1 LEESAVKNGMMN
13 SLAIRAL
20 ALVALATGLYAGNPP
35 ARAAGVN
42 DAWCMI
48 DWEGNSHCYYASSQ
62 ECLAA
67 VASGSHGFCNVNPAA
82 ASASAASSP
91 QAASRKRHP

>member
-1 LEESAVKNGMMN
+1 LEELAVKNGIAL
-13 SLAIRAL
+13 SVFALA
-20 ALVALATGLYAGNPP
+20 ALVAGLCAGMPSG
-35 ARAAGVN
+35 RAAGVN

-67 VASGSHGFCNVNPAA
+67 VASGIRGFCNVNPAA
-82 ASASAASSP
+82 APASQTSAP
-91 QAASRKRHP
+91 QARPKRRT

>member
-1 LEESAVKNGMMN
+1 VNNGIAM
-13 SLAIRAL
+13 RAL
-20 ALVALATGLYAGNPP
+20 ALAALITGLCAGNPP

-62 ECLAA
+62 QCLAA
-67 VASGSHGFCNVNPAA
+67 VASGTHGFCNVNPS
-82 ASASAASSP
+82 ASSAASSP
-91 QAASRKRHP
+91 QAASGRRRQ

>member
-1 LEESAVKNGMMN
+1 VKNGI
-13 SLAIRAL
+13 AICAL
-20 ALVALATGLYAGNPP
+20 ALAALATGLGAGSPL

-82 ASASAASSP
+82 ASAAGASSP
-91 QAASRKRHP
+91 RAASRKRRS

>member
-1 LEESAVKNGMMN
+1 MNNGIARAAA
-13 SLAIRAL
+13 LAILGVAAL
-20 ALVALATGLYAGNPP
+20 GAGTPP

-42 DAWCMI
+42 DAWCLI

-67 VASGSHGFCNVNPAA
+67 VAGGSHGFCNVNPS
-82 ASASAASSP
+82 ASSAASSM
-91 QAASRKRHP
+91 QAGRRRQP

>member
-1 LEESAVKNGMMN
+1 VKNGM
-13 SLAIRAL
+13 AIRAL
-20 ALVALATGLYAGNPP
+20 ALAALAAGLCTGNPP

-82 ASASAASSP
+82 SSAASSSP
-91 QAASRKRHP
+91 AASRKRRA

>member
-1 LEESAVKNGMMN
+1 VNNGN
-13 SLAIRAL
+13 ARAL
-20 ALVALATGLYAGNPP
+20 ALAIPALAALVTGLGAGNPP

-67 VASGSHGFCNVNPAA
+67 VASGSHGFCNVNPS
-82 ASASAASSP
+82 ASSAASSP
-91 QAASRKRHP
+91 QAAGRKRRP